1 MRGQPRGFTLV
12 ESIIVMVIIG
22 FAIVSL
28 TTVLFP
34 QIARSGD
41 PNYQVRAA
49 ALGHSLMSQIL
60 GRGFDEESD
69 FDGDYIRC
77 SASDTGSTG
86 CTGSDSSSVALGSD
100 TGESA
105 PNFDDVD
112 DYIGCWEPD
121 GTNGCGNLNLLLKDS
136 ATTYKNF
143 NVTISVAYD
152 NADFEDWS
160 MKLITLT
167 ISASNQPPI
176 TFKAFRGN
184 Y

>member
-1 MRGQPRGFTLV
+1 MNKATGFTLV
-12 ESIIVMVIIG
+12 EAIVSMVII
-22 FAIVSL
+22 AIAIIGL

-49 ALGHSLMSQIL
+49 ALGQSLMSQIL

-77 SASDTGSTG
+77 SSSDTGSTD
-86 CTGSDSSSVALGSD
+86 CTGSDSSSISLGSD

-112 DYIGCWEPD
+112 DYTGCWEPD
-121 GTNGCGNLNLLLKDS
+121 GTNGCGDLNLLVEDS
-136 ATTYKNF
+136 STTYKNF

-152 NADFEDWS
+152 NSDYEDWS
-160 MKLITLT
+160 MKLITMT
-167 ISASNQPPI
+167 ISASNQTPI
-176 TFKAFRGN
+176 SFKAFRGN